1 MKKKSLVDPIEN
13 LKSKVVAGSNIQ
25 GLYKLISNCSENV
38 DCLLNTTEKLNSESV
53 IVRNV
58 LSNF

>member
-1 MKKKSLVDPIEN
+1 M
-13 LKSKVVAGSNIQ
+13 VAGSDIQ

-38 DCLLNTTEKLNSESV
+38 DRLLNTTEKLNSESV

-58 LSNF
+58 NSNF